1 MPLFVVRHQHT
12 PETCPAGDPRMGPM
26 LLQHLS
32 PDNAGKS
39 GVRIREEAVI
49 DGQHTLYLILE
60 AGDRQKVEEFM
71 TPFGQMGTVEVLP
84 ASACEAVV
92 SRARC

>member
-1 MPLFVVRHQHT
+1 
-12 PETCPAGDPRMGPM
+12 M

-32 PDNAGKS
+32 AGNAGKS
-39 GVRIREEAVI
+39 GIKINGEAAV

-60 AGDRQKVEEFM
+60 ADDQRKVEEFM
-71 TPFGQMGTVEVLP
+71 GPFAQVGTVEVLP
-84 ASACEAVV
+84 ANPCEAVV